1 MLVNTTRFGDIEV
14 PDDKIL
20 YFPNS
25 VIGFEDENKFVIL
38 KHKPDSSFFWLQS
51 LSTPDLAFSLLLPFN
66 FVADYSPT
74 FSKEVLKT
82 LKVDNKDEVE
92 LYCMV
97 VIPKDVS
104 KMTINLLSPIVVV
117 SKTQMGMQ
125 IVLNDSEYS
134 VDRPLVSNNNSKTEE
149 KAS

>member
-1 MLVNTTRFGDIEV
+1 MLVNTTRFGNIDV

-20 YFPNS
+20 DFPNG
-25 VIGFEDENKFVIL
+25 VIGFKNENNFVIL

-51 LSTPDLAFSLLLPFN
+51 LSSPDLAFSLLFPFN
-66 FVADYSPT
+66 FVADYTPSL
-74 FSKEVLKT
+74 SKEVLNT
-82 LKVDNKDEVE
+82 LKVENAGEVE
-92 LYCMV
+92 IYCMV

-104 KMTINLLSPIVVV
+104 KMTINLLSPIVVG
-117 SKTQMGMQ
+117 SKTQTGMQ

-134 VDRPLVSNNNSKTEE
+134 VNHPLANSTSSAEE